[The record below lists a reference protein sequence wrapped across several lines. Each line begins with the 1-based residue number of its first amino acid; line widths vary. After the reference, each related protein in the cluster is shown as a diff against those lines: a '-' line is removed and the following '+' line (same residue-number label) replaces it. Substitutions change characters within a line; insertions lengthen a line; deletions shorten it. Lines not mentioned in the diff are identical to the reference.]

1 MERGSPIPPG
11 QILGEGLMLEWRQN
25 IEQRDIKKER
35 GSPIAPPPGQILWKG
50 WNGDKI
56 LSRGTKIRVGRENPK
71 PPLVK
76 F

>member
-1 MERGSPIPPG
+1 
-11 QILGEGLMLEWRQN
+11 MLEWRQN

-56 LSRGTKIRVGRENPK
+56 LSRGTKIRVGRGNPK
-71 PPLVK
+71 PPWSNSRGGVNVGMETK
-76 F
+76 S